1 MLNRFLVIAVGCVG
15 LCSSLLGQRLTATID
30 LSTLGE
36 DLKFDINNL
45 PVPGFVSTPT
55 NDLNFSPNVLFSPDS
70 SKAFVSIPGSD
81 KVLVFD
87 PASGLPLEPQ
97 ALLEVGEN
105 PALMTL
111 TPDGSTLC
119 VVSLLLE
126 ANIPQTGE
134 TFKGEEIGKI
144 SIIDV
149 ETLQMQTLDL
159 TEVFFSIG
167 NNIVFSEDGKT
178 GYIASS
184 GTDQILRFDIESA
197 TEITPRLD
205 LTAGT
210 RPSSITMAPDFSFF
224 TVVLIGST
232 MLPQLETPD
241 SILLI
246 DPVSFTIT
254 STIVPTPQEE
264 VFPPHNFGV
273 SNTLAISSDGQFGL
287 IGDRE
292 FSLVTGTSQIDDHA
306 LFLDLQTGE
315 TLEILNVAGVA
326 GPAFATPDGQSFVIL
341 SDREF
346 AIIDIE
352 SRQLTRVTPPFSG
365 FKGTTRPAFSSDKPR
380 MFVASA
386 IRDFLMEFDLQK
398 GVFNRSINL
407 GPNLIVDSNGTSVT
421 IPAAPLDVA
430 LSPDGR
436 FLTAVK
442 FNANTIALLKDT
454 RRLFIPQVVSSQDL
468 FTGIAITN
476 NSTETAI
483 LVSQVLDTSGRPVV
497 DDPDTDEVDFEQPE
511 DITLAADQQVSF
523 TARELVKATEGST
536 LTGWLE
542 VESDQPDIAGFFLIG
557 DTQFRRLDGALGSL
571 TDSNQWI
578 LPEVRV
584 NDGFRTEITIV
595 NPNAETANVN
605 IALVNSDGSVA
616 EEVSRAV
623 LNNGVFTAFLR
634 QADPQDA
641 SSAPLF
647 SAASFTN
654 FLNGYVRVSSDEEG
668 VVAFE
673 RYFDTERI
681 AALNGIPNGGDAPTP
696 TRSYLPQFSSFG
708 GSETFLNLIHTGTTR
723 AEISLSLK
731 DDQGDNLAGTLSGK
745 TAVSGTVTFTPSV
758 KLRLDPSQSIRINLV
773 DLFGLT
779 DPGNVLT
786 GWLLIESD
794 TPGIVGDG
802 EILSFSGRAM
812 TTIPIQGSSTPRFVF
827 SHVTHG
833 SGISTGLTFLNPGSE
848 SATVLVEIFNAQ
860 GVLLDDLS
868 LTVGGSQRVVGL
880 LGDFFSS
887 LPDLSGGSIR
897 VTSDQSIIGLEIF
910 FADNLDFMSAVP
922 AQPLD

>member
-15 LCSSLLGQRLTATID
+15 LCSSLWGQRLTATID

-134 TFKGEEIGKI
+134 LFKGEEIGKI

-159 TEVFFSIG
+159 TEVFFSVG

-241 SILLI
+241 SILII

-264 VFPPHNFGV
+264 IFPPHNFGV

-326 GPAFATPDGQSFVIL
+326 GPSFTTPDGQSFVIL

-365 FKGTTRPAFSSDKPR
+365 VKATTRPAFSSDKPR

-386 IRDFLMEFDLQK
+386 IRDFLMVFDLQK

-407 GPNLIVDSNGTSVT
+407 GPNLIIDSNGTSVT

-454 RRLFIPQVVSSQDL
+454 KRLIIPQVVSSQEF

-476 NSTETAI
+476 NSTETAT
-483 LVSQVLDTSGRPVV
+483 LVSQVLDTSGRPVL
-497 DDPDTDEVDFEQPE
+497 DDPDTDGTDFQRPE
-511 DITLAADQQVSF
+511 DITLATGQQASL

-557 DTQFRRLDGALGSL
+557 DTQFRRLDGAVGSL

-681 AALNGIPNGGDAPTP
+681 AALNGIPIGGDAPTP

-708 GSETFLNLIHTGTTR
+708 GSETFLKLIHTGTAR

-731 DDQGDNLAGTLSGK
+731 DDQGETIAGTL
-745 TAVSGTVTFTPSV
+745 

-779 DPGNVLT
+779 DPGSVLT
-786 GWLLIESD
+786 GWLLLESD

-827 SHVTHG
+827 SHVTQG

-880 LGDFFSS
+880 LGDLFSR
-887 LPDLSGGSIR
+887 LPELSGGYIR